1 MSKNSFKRNIKNMSA
16 FKRVGTLNI
25 DSRDSV
31 TESDSE
37 YERIA
42 KTVVNKRKISISV
55 VLGDGSSTE
64 PEDDAEVQ
72 PDEVSTFNY
81 LICSL
86 LTDISAFVLKASY
99 G

>member
-1 MSKNSFKRNIKNMSA
+1 MSA
-16 FKRVGTLNI
+16 SKHARTLDT

-37 YERIA
+37 YERMA
-42 KTVVNKRKISISV
+42 KTVASKRKISISV
-55 VLGDGSSTE
+55 GMSDGSSTE

-72 PDEVSTFNY
+72 PDEVSTFSY
-81 LICSL
+81 LIYSF
-86 LTDISAFVLKASY
+86 LTNILDFMLKASY